1 MKTGIPISLVVFT
14 TAFLSACGGDT
25 TSPPDPK
32 PIPVQI
38 SGTQITGKVGGE
50 ALIPGTVLLATTSDL
65 SVTNKGTLNA
75 AGALSLDLKATPEAE
90 TLSTLLP
97 TGASGC
103 TYAGT
108 GDHTLQISAW
118 SRLAV
123 VSSKGDFLG
132 TVQERR
138 NDQTFSV
145 PHHILRIYS
154 SGTSTFKGTVSCSG
168 SPQLSLNVSLRA
180 GWNAV
185 EYVDSEPIAALQD
198 LPAAA
203 TAELIGTAQAPQVSA
218 YLDANGGQLNFTT
231 DTLSVRATF
240 FQDGGFS
247 GTVHLST
254 DNDLLTV
261 GPSTLTL
268 PALSAQKVSR
278 ASQGIQAMGLG
289 QQRVDATLTF
299 KLIGN
304 ASGTV
309 NLLVKDDQGRELDRV
324 PLYVISS
331 LPAFSMYLYTSP
343 VTVLPG
349 ASLPLSINV
358 SGMNGFSGKVDIT
371 AQNPP
376 TGLSVT
382 PASVSVSQGSANG
395 QVTLNA
401 AASLAPGTYTV
412 TLLGTSGSVRSTT
425 PIAVTVPAPTVALTT
440 DSATVYGGEQTT
452 LPITVTGLNNFAG
465 SVTLAVSGLPAG
477 VTSSSKSVTLTKN
490 GVVSTTLTLT
500 GGTALLSGTSEVT
513 LTATGQAIT
522 ATRPFT
528 LATRPKRT
536 LLGKYRVVGVGTA
549 LDGGFWYVRQ
559 VEGSAIYPVL
569 TRFDGTKATDAAT
582 LKNNNG
588 YIYVDVLPIPGGGVW
603 LPGLGGGPLFKYSSS
618 ALRYW
623 DAAFGWDSPPAVD
636 AQGRLWAVVFKDN
649 MHKVA
654 RFDETSST
662 FDAVTD
668 LSWSSFSKLLGS
680 SRDGSVMA
688 AYDSD
693 QSEVVTVNTSTLAVK
708 RTSATGFSS
717 ISKITVDD
725 SGTPW
730 IYGVLPSSE
739 RAVGK
744 VGSDGTVAITK
755 LPASFDHGT
764 QVFAFDASGVLWIA
778 GGGFAGTLTPSTGAV
793 RSLTVAQDASP
804 SYALNPSGGLW
815 QVWTDGTGNTYTSLY
830 K

>member
-1 MKTGIPISLVVFT
+1 MKTGIQISLVVFT

-25 TSPPDPK
+25 PSPPDPK
-32 PIPVQI
+32 SVPVQI

-75 AGALSLDLKATPEAE
+75 AGALSLDLNATPEAE
-90 TLSTLLP
+90 TLSTFLP

-138 NDQTFSV
+138 SDQTFSV

-231 DTLSVRATF
+231 DTLSVGATF

-331 LPAFSMYLYTSP
+331 LPAF
-343 VTVLPG
+343 
-349 ASLPLSINV
+349 
-358 SGMNGFSGKVDIT
+358 
-371 AQNPP
+371 
-376 TGLSVT
+376 
-382 PASVSVSQGSANG
+382 
-395 QVTLNA
+395 
-401 AASLAPGTYTV
+401 
-412 TLLGTSGSVRSTT
+412 
-425 PIAVTVPAPTVALTT
+425 
-440 DSATVYGGEQTT
+440 
-452 LPITVTGLNNFAG
+452 
-465 SVTLAVSGLPAG
+465 
-477 VTSSSKSVTLTKN
+477 
-490 GVVSTTLTLT
+490 
-500 GGTALLSGTSEVT
+500 
-513 LTATGQAIT
+513 
-522 ATRPFT
+522 
-528 LATRPKRT
+528 
-536 LLGKYRVVGVGTA
+536 
-549 LDGGFWYVRQ
+549 
-559 VEGSAIYPVL
+559 
-569 TRFDGTKATDAAT
+569 
-582 LKNNNG
+582 
-588 YIYVDVLPIPGGGVW
+588 
-603 LPGLGGGPLFKYSSS
+603 
-618 ALRYW
+618 
-623 DAAFGWDSPPAVD
+623 
-636 AQGRLWAVVFKDN
+636 
-649 MHKVA
+649 
-654 RFDETSST
+654 
-662 FDAVTD
+662 
-668 LSWSSFSKLLGS
+668 
-680 SRDGSVMA
+680 
-688 AYDSD
+688 
-693 QSEVVTVNTSTLAVK
+693 
-708 RTSATGFSS
+708 
-717 ISKITVDD
+717 
-725 SGTPW
+725 
-730 IYGVLPSSE
+730 
-739 RAVGK
+739 
-744 VGSDGTVAITK
+744 
-755 LPASFDHGT
+755 
-764 QVFAFDASGVLWIA
+764 
-778 GGGFAGTLTPSTGAV
+778 
-793 RSLTVAQDASP
+793 
-804 SYALNPSGGLW
+804 
-815 QVWTDGTGNTYTSLY
+815 
-830 K
+830 